1 MKRNRSQGV
10 AIIEFSFAM
19 LLIVPLLLGTI
30 GFGLRLTQQMQT
42 IQLARDG
49 GRMFARG
56 LDFSQPGNKT
66 ILATVGSG
74 VGLQTDGTG
83 NAIVILTQVIYVDI
97 GLCQAAGKSLDA
109 GGNPINC
116 PNYKQWAFA
125 QRMVIGK
132 TSIDTSGL
140 GSPLTTG
147 PTPVTVNATTGKISL
162 SDQVN
167 NAGDVASFSAMG
179 NPFVA
184 AGGATLNTL
193 PSGTVLYITEAAAL
207 GFTMSPYDNGGL
219 LYAYTIF

>member
-83 NAIVILTQVIYVDI
+83 NAVVILTRCRDYRILV
-97 GLCQAAGKSLDA
+97 CH
-109 GGNPINC
+109 
-116 PNYKQWAFA
+116 
-125 QRMVIGK
+125 
-132 TSIDTSGL
+132 
-140 GSPLTTG
+140 
-147 PTPVTVNATTGKISL
+147 
-162 SDQVN
+162 
-167 NAGDVASFSAMG
+167 
-179 NPFVA
+179 
-184 AGGATLNTL
+184 
-193 PSGTVLYITEAAAL
+193 
-207 GFTMSPYDNGGL
+207 
-219 LYAYTIF
+219 

>member
-19 LLIVPLLLGTI
+19 LLLVPLLLGTI
-30 GFGLRLTQQMQT
+30 GFGLRLIQQMQT

-66 ILATVGSG
+66 ILATVGAEL
-74 VGLQTDGTG
+74 GLKTDGTG
-83 NAIVILTQVIYVDI
+83 SAVVILTQVIYVDK
-97 GLCQAAGKSLDA
+97 GLCQAAGKSLDS

-125 QRMVIGK
+125 QRIVIGK
-132 TSIDTSGL
+132 TSIDTSGI

-147 PTPVTVNATTGKISL
+147 PSPVTVNATGKISM

-167 NAGDVASFSAMG
+167 NAGDVATFSSFG

-193 PSGTVLYITEAAAL
+193 PSGTVLYITEAAAA

-219 LYAYTIF
+219 MYAYTIF